1 MIADIRAA
9 ETGRPRVLRR
19 GIAMQNWSY
28 VGGRMDL
35 GYAVMGY
42 GFHPGTCG
50 SLLGGG
56 RLIRRYLMWEI
67 KVEII

>member
-1 MIADIRAA
+1 
-9 ETGRPRVLRR
+9 
-19 GIAMQNWSY
+19 MQNWSY